1 MALSAGSTLPP
12 ELTFDTTTGA
22 VGLAADAPAGV
33 YSFDYDICEQGT
45 TNCDTAT
52 VTITVEAAPIEAI
65 AETFPSIDGIAG
77 GVTTSVLASDTLDD
91 TAVNPNDVTISAIVS
106 SSPNV
111 VLDPATGL
119 ITIAA
124 NTPAGPYTVDY
135 TICENLNP
143 SNCDTVTET
152 ITVTVAQPSLT
163 MTKVADSQGP
173 HKVGDVVTYTYTVT
187 NDGNVNINDVTV
199 ADMHNGIGSVSY
211 THLTLPTICS
221 V

>member
-1 MALSAGSTLPP
+1 MAAADDSETVTSLATAQPNVLNVIDNDDFDGNTPSSFDLTVSASSTLPA
-12 ELTFDTTTGA
+12 ELTFDITTGA
-22 VGLAADAPAGV
+22 VGVAASTPAGV
-33 YSFDYDICEQGT
+33 YSFDYDVCEQGT

-119 ITIAA
+119 ITICLL
-124 NTPAGPYTVDY
+124 YTS
-135 TICENLNP
+135 P
-143 SNCDTVTET
+143 SPRDGLLSRM
-152 ITVTVAQPSLT
+152 PSS
-163 MTKVADSQGP
+163 A
-173 HKVGDVVTYTYTVT
+173 
-187 NDGNVNINDVTV
+187 
-199 ADMHNGIGSVSY
+199 
-211 THLTLPTICS
+211 
-221 V
+221 